1 MVHLFW
7 YNKTATSPRFPS
19 SEKTITTLYFTTLY
33 LKWEMAQT
41 KPEACEAAGAEVLS
55 PV

>member
-33 LKWEMAQT
+33 LKWEIGQT
-41 KPEACEAAGAEVLS
+41 KLEAAGAEVLS